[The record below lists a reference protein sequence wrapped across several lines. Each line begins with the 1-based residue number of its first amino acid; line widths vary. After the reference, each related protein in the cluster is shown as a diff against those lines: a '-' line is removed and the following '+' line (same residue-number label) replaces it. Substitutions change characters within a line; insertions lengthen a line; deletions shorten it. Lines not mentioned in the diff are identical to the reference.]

1 VRRVLFVPLQ
11 GPSSRHGARRVAH
24 TVTRLVARAWGKG
37 KAGKWQ
43 QGAVPI
49 GEEIR
54 RAFCGCADED
64 QANRTN
70 NHGIVV
76 SPHTQGFTIR
86 KRIARMIMASCSCC
100 STHVIRDGILDRI
113 QSRVGVLR
121 STIHALQ
128 FFFGSWAQ
136 VPNREIRLRNSSREN
151 MPHCSRHL
159 CFATASGRQ

>member
-1 VRRVLFVPLQ
+1 MQVAPVPRTMLSTWRFSGVRRVLFVPLQ

-128 FFFGSWAQ
+128 FFFGS
-136 VPNREIRLRNSSREN
+136 S
-151 MPHCSRHL
+151 
-159 CFATASGRQ
+159 T